1 MYVNR
6 LLKRLDV
13 KIAKESFLERAA
25 KLRSNKIEE
34 EKKEFKPLFQSSNFK
49 KDESSS
55 SDESESD
62 SEDIKTSGNLQAVF
76 LSEIITYEIYPKTAV
91 TEIGPRDLIYI
102 QTSKW
107 PKYFSLSFWAILK
120 FECMS
125 THVVLSLSQQFW
137 AVLRYILYESFD
149 MHHMAIHDP
158 EAI

>member
-76 LSEIITYEIYPKTAV
+76 LSEIISYEIYPKTAV

-107 PKYFSLSFWAILK
+107 PKYFSLSF
-120 FECMS
+120 
-125 THVVLSLSQQFW
+125 
-137 AVLRYILYESFD
+137 
-149 MHHMAIHDP
+149 
-158 EAI
+158 